1 MERFIFFLLLGYAFF
16 SMISIRIID
25 ITLSAALVLA
35 IAARIRNRRRI
46 DFDPVILK
54 TNFLF
59 LAVCLLSIFVAYK
72 PMLAVNK
79 SWGFLFDMMPLLL
92 CLFFVRDRRQI
103 QALLW
108 TLLASF
114 SLVSIY
120 ALWQGLQGIPRVSGF
135 LTGHPP
141 QGLAGFFVLL
151 IIYFLVLL
159 MKDDRMGTRIRS
171 LLIPILF
178 IAATA
183 FLFNGTRGAWLACII
198 IILLFSG
205 CHLRSHKKA
214 LACVL
219 AGVLVTSL
227 LLAAAPQF
235 EPLRSRFYSVGNLN
249 MQNRDSERIYKW
261 QMATAVFLEH
271 PLLGVGLDNYLSIP
285 DFNRYLPPPAREREP
300 SNAHNIFFHI
310 LAETGILGLLSFWA
324 MFGTILVYCW
334 RKYQADSRQILCLA
348 TFYATLGLLL
358 YGQTEYITND
368 FTVMRL
374 YWLLVGLAWRDS
386 ALPI

>member
-1 MERFIFFLLLGYAFF
+1 LERFIFFLLLGYAFF

-25 ITLSAALVLA
+25 ITLSAAMVLA
-35 IAARIRNRRRI
+35 IVAGIRNRPHI
-46 DFDPVILK
+46 DFNPVILK

-59 LAVCLLSIFVAYK
+59 IAVCILSIFVAGK
-72 PMLAVNK
+72 PMLAANK

-92 CLFFVRDRRQI
+92 CLFFVRERWQI
-103 QALLW
+103 GALLRV
-108 TLLASF
+108 LLASF

-120 ALWQGLQGIPRVSGF
+120 ALWQGLQGIPRVAGF
-135 LTGHPP
+135 FTGHPP

-151 IIYFLVLL
+151 IIYLL
-159 MKDDRMGTRIRS
+159 ILLIKDNHIGARIRI

-178 IAATA
+178 IAGTA

-214 LACVL
+214 LAYVL
-219 AGVLVTSL
+219 TGVLMTGL
-227 LLAAAPQF
+227 LLVTAPQF
-235 EPLRSRFYSVGNLN
+235 ETLRNRFYSATNLN
-249 MQNRDSERIYKW
+249 MQNRDSERLYKW
-261 QMATAVFLEH
+261 QMATAVFLDH

-285 DFNRYLPPPAREREP
+285 DYDRYLPPAARERQP

-310 LAETGILGLLSFWA
+310 LAETGILGLFSFLA
-324 MFGTILVYCW
+324 MFGAILVYCW

-386 ALPI
+386 SLPG